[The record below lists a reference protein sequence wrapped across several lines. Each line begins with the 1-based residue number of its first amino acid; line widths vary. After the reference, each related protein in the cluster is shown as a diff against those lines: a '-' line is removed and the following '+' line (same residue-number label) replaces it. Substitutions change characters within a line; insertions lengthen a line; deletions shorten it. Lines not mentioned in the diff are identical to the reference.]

1 MTVDTWGP
9 PSKYDRF
16 TAGKC
21 RKPPERLS
29 CLTPH
34 LITEETVAHSPTIC
48 WGVKVQPKSR
58 IPHSSCILFSIH
70 KRWGSS
76 RIRQNRCECGCS
88 GSREGEG
95 LCYSTNCLF
104 FPLQG
109 PAREWAYTNS
119 NQWPGILGIY
129 VAILEE
135 DDPLPCLRDQ
145 ASPTL
150 LGLASSSPCLPFCL
164 YGQCPHLFQPFPQT
178 SLLLPHKN
186 CHIPPPIQL
195 AKRANSN
202 LGRPVYGHRGFHLEA
217 GRYHLSKPQSPFR
230 IQLKSHSIL
239 QESPLISSHVRHLA
253 SHHPFPVG

>member
-150 LGLASSSPCLPFCL
+150 LGLLVPPPAFLSASMANVPTSSSLSLRPASS
-164 YGQCPHLFQPFPQT
+164 FPT
-178 SLLLPHKN
+178 
-186 CHIPPPIQL
+186 
-195 AKRANSN
+195 RT
-202 LGRPVYGHRGFHLEA
+202 VTY
-217 GRYHLSKPQSPFR
+217 
-230 IQLKSHSIL
+230 
-239 QESPLISSHVRHLA
+239 
-253 SHHPFPVG
+253 HHPFSWPRDQTQT